1 MATNTRLNYA
11 NVNPMNNPAFLSNMN
26 PLLGLSNKENEPR
39 PLKDPTKS
47 PLYVDKDKTADVTT
61 AYKKLDFSKKLNDPT
76 YDQFKPPKGELTS
89 QLGDAALKS
98 ISSEAGKTV
107 TDELGKK
114 ALAKFSGEAVKEG
127 LTTTVKSGAGL
138 WSLGSEGGKSLAT
151 LAPKLAEQSAAQT
164 IKVAAPAASSLT
176 AGTVDAG
183 MQAVNLGASTGA
195 TGATSAVGSTVTS
208 TATTTGKTAATAAT
222 AAGGASKLAQAG
234 TSLGIGLLGTAMDI
248 YGQHL
253 NKKSLAR
260 EDLKGYGAS
269 KALSWA
275 GKGASW
281 GATLGSVVP
290 GLGTLLGAGIGA
302 AVGGIAGGIAGTI
315 QKKKILRTRENEK
328 KAVEEQNKA
337 IEARNQVLAGRTQD
351 LVNQQRYMQDSE
363 NLVQAAKNGGLLV
376 ARYNFKQENRFNLIK
391 PVENNLKNV
400 QVFKMGGA
408 MQAEEYINF
417 ASLEDKQKEE
427 YLMAVQTMTEEGE
440 DIETISTKTK
450 LHPKVVYSLQKFLA
464 KQQERMNQYK
474 KGGKVTFHKD
484 GSKIIKNFSKPVSSG
499 IEETSFSKP
508 TSVNAD
514 IMRKGGKVKL
524 MKKKVASC
532 ACGCTPKFRRGGQLD
547 IVKQNVI
554 IDGPSHDDFNNTGVK
569 GDKGLPVVK
578 MSEGGKAFKV
588 AEIESGELVLNKR
601 VAEVLSDL
609 RKKLKSAKEGSDEET
624 YLKSQIADLLHK
636 ELKDNTY
643 DYSNLMS

>member
-1 MATNTRLNYA
+1 
-11 NVNPMNNPAFLSNMN
+11 
-26 PLLGLSNKENEPR
+26 
-39 PLKDPTKS
+39 
-47 PLYVDKDKTADVTT
+47 
-61 AYKKLDFSKKLNDPT
+61 
-76 YDQFKPPKGELTS
+76 
-89 QLGDAALKS
+89 
-98 ISSEAGKTV
+98 
-107 TDELGKK
+107 
-114 ALAKFSGEAVKEG
+114 
-127 LTTTVKSGAGL
+127 
-138 WSLGSEGGKSLAT
+138 
-151 LAPKLAEQSAAQT
+151 
-164 IKVAAPAASSLT
+164 
-176 AGTVDAG
+176 

-234 TSLGIGLLGTAMDI
+234 TSLGIGLLGTGMDI

-281 GATLGSVVP
+281 GGTLGSVIP
-290 GLGTLLGAGIGA
+290 GLGTLIGAGIGA
-302 AVGGIAGGIAGTI
+302 AVGGIAGGIAGAI

-376 ARYNFKQENRFNLIK
+376 ARYNFKQENKINLVK
-391 PVENNLKNV
+391 PVENNLRDV
-400 QVFKMGGA
+400 QVFKMGGS

-484 GSKIIKNFSKPVSSG
+484 GSKIIKNFSKPVSSD

-508 TSVNAD
+508 ISVNAD

-532 ACGCTPKFRRGGQLD
+532 SCGCTPKFRRGGQLD

-578 MSEGGKAFKV
+578 MSGGGKAFKV
-588 AEIESGELVLNKR
+588 AEIEKNELVLNKE
-601 VAEVLSDL
+601 ASEKLEKL
-609 RKKLKSAKEGSDEET
+609 RKKLRSLKKGSEEYNKIKEAIGE
-624 YLKSQIADLLHK
+624 LLHS
-636 ELKDNTY
+636 ELQDNTY
-643 DYSNLMS
+643 DYSNLM